1 METCDRY
8 FEYWRPSAGETL
20 KLAPPATRDRGQKG
34 SPCVWKD
41 SPCECSVQIQAGP
54 EIQGQQAARW
64 PQLARPQRHWFLY
77 CVGGWVHVWRGGWV
91 SKSGFEKNVPRGPHH
106 KNLRSPEI
114 KEPLEFCLTQSSL
127 NSLDYGYLF
136 VPNVS
141 RNSCPLSY
149 VWGTPVL
156 GQIEDLKVTNAL

>member
-1 METCDRY
+1 ME
-8 FEYWRPSAGETL
+8 
-20 KLAPPATRDRGQKG
+20 LAPTSHSHRECRKG
-34 SPCVWKD
+34 SPV
-41 SPCECSVQIQAGP
+41 SGRTVLQCSAGQIQAGP

-77 CVGGWVHVWRGGWV
+77 WQWSSCLRWV
-91 SKSGFEKNVPRGPHH
+91 SKSGFKKNVPRGPHH
-106 KNLRSPEI
+106 KNLRCPEI

-127 NSLDYGYLF
+127 NSLDCGYLF

-149 VWGTPVL
+149 VWGTCLIV
-156 GQIEDLKVTNAL
+156 K